1 MDKQTLEAS
10 WGLVYGVAEMT
21 RDFLFDNKNA
31 HDKQTTLEAIDD
43 AINELESWKK
53 AVLELGGEQDGV

>member
-10 WGLVYGVAEMT
+10 WGLVYGVAEMV
-21 RDFLFDNKNA
+21 RDYLFNGHNA
-31 HDKQTTLEAIDD
+31 HRGKIDMIEAIDD

-53 AVLELGGEQDGV
+53 AVEEFK